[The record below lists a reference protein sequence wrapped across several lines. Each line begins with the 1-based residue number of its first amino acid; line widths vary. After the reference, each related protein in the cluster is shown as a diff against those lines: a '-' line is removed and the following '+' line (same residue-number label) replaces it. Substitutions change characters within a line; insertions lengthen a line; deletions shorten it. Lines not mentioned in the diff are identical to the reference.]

1 MKKKKQLRNQRC
13 TSLTTNMKKN
23 FCAEKLYYSVFV
35 LFQAGDWF
43 YEITSPTDQQV
54 TVTVTSKV
62 SDRSVSPIQIRTR
75 RSSSTLTTGEALVIQ
90 AEVIWGIMNIK
101 RTIQSKQLRFKFQKL
116 SNSEHHLVNHY

>member
-1 MKKKKQLRNQRC
+1 
-13 TSLTTNMKKN
+13 MKKN